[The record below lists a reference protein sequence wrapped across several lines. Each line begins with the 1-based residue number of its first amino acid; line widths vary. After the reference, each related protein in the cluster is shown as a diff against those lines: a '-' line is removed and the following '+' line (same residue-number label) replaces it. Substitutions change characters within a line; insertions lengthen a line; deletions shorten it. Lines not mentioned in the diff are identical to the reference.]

1 MSTYE
6 AAYKSLL
13 QGVSQQLPE
22 ERLPGQLTSQVNM
35 VSDPVTNLRR
45 RPGVL
50 FRKSWAWASADYEHS
65 LGWFTDIAGSRV
77 HILLNTN
84 TGNIRI
90 LGEQFNDGFGHG
102 VQTLASQWAY
112 LALRPLTMS
121 K

>member
-50 FRKSWAWASADYEHS
+50 FRKSWAWASADYGHS
-65 LGWFTDIAGSRV
+65 LGWFTDIAGVFFVVTIFRDEFTF
-77 HILLNTN
+77 L
-84 TGNIRI
+84 
-90 LGEQFNDGFGHG
+90 FF
-102 VQTLASQWAY
+102 
-112 LALRPLTMS
+112 
-121 K
+121 